1 MKKSQTRYLPILF
14 IVIGFLSTAF
24 IIHSKNES
32 ASQATVNNVAAPPQY
47 KTSKTTFFK
56 RL

>member
-32 ASQATVNNVAAPPQY
+32 ASQVTVNNVAAPPQ
-47 KTSKTTFFK
+47 
-56 RL
+56 